1 MIFLEGR
8 ASVLKK
14 SSKSVYRM
22 LAPHGNP
29 STEKLVGIVNA
40 PQKKTCVRLRVTA
53 KAG

>member
-1 MIFLEGR
+1 
-8 ASVLKK
+8 
-14 SSKSVYRM
+14 M

-29 STEKLVGIVNA
+29 STEKFVGIVNA